1 MVLSGD
7 VEGAPDAEH
16 EVEVDLTL
24 FIPYIVISDSEV
36 LHIEEHDK
44 KTMKAVAA

>member
-1 MVLSGD
+1 MPS
-7 VEGAPDAEH
+7 
-16 EVEVDLTL
+16 TRSRSISRSI
-24 FIPYIVISDSEV
+24 IPYIVISDSEV